1 MTHQEKLERMYRHTD
16 ALGISRATVAPPA
29 WRLLWKMGLE
39 VPPPL
44 FAPFLPMALAT
55 GSFFAVAWGLLMWL
69 GFWARQG
76 MPLAGMFVSALAAG
90 VLFGLIM
97 AGIYRH
103 LARKHGLPSWA
114 DYRGAA

>member
-1 MTHQEKLERMYRHTD
+1 VTHAEKLERMYRHTD

-29 WRLLWKMGLE
+29 WHLLWKLGLE

-44 FAPFLPMALAT
+44 FAPFLPMALAM
-55 GSFFAVAWGLLMWL
+55 GAFFTVGWGLLMWL
-69 GFWARQG
+69 FFWWRQD
-76 MPLAGMFVSALAAG
+76 MTLAAMLLPAILAG

-103 LARKHGLPSWA
+103 LARRHGLPSWA
-114 DYRGAA
+114 EYRGT

>member
-1 MTHQEKLERMYRHTD
+1 MTHREKLELMYRHFD
-16 ALGISRATVAPPA
+16 ALGISRSTSAPPA

-55 GSFFAVAWGLLMWL
+55 GGFFALGWGLIMWL
-69 GFWARQG
+69 GFWASRD
-76 MPLAGMFVSALAAG
+76 MPVSIAVLSSLAAG
-90 VLFGLIM
+90 ALFGLVM

-103 LARKHGLPSWA
+103 LARRHGLPSWA
-114 DYRGAA
+114 EYRGGA